1 MLSRPWTLDNDS
13 DFVQFLTSNDVR
25 ILKYRYSSMFIA
37 LPGKIHRRILNGINE
52 CSDMA

>member
-25 ILKYRYSSMFIA
+25 IVKYSSMFIA
-37 LPGKIHRRILNGINE
+37 FPGKIHRRILNGINE